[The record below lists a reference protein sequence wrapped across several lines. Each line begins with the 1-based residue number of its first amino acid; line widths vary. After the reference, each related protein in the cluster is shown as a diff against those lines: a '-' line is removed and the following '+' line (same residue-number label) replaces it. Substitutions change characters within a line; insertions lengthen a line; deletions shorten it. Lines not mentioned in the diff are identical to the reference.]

1 METKRLMLA
10 AGFSHFTKVR
20 YQYYGVIYVQKYFR
34 LKRKE
39 HTHIN
44 NNNNSWHP
52 HKHILKQSEK
62 SKKK

>member
-10 AGFSHFTKVR
+10 AGSSYFTKVR

-52 HKHILKQSEK
+52 HKHILKQREK